1 MDNTIAYYEK
11 NTERFVADT
20 ENVILSGIQDKFL
33 SYLKEDGLIL
43 DFGCGSGRDTKY
55 FMSKGYT
62 VEAADGSAKMCELAS
77 QYTGIHVR
85 HMMFSELKERDKYD
99 GIWACASILHL
110 QKDKLKTVL
119 IKMSEAIKESG
130 CIYVSFKYG
139 SYEGFRNGRYFTD
152 FTEDSFNGFISD
164 VAYLRIVEEWI
175 SGDSRPDRGEEKW
188 LNVILKKLNTI

>member
-33 SYLKEDGLIL
+33 SYLKEDALIL

-119 IKMSEAIKESG
+119 IKMSEAIKKSG

>member
-139 SYEGFRNGRYFTD
+139 SYEGFRNERYFTD